1 MANEVCANLL
11 RMDVVL
17 LGTGTPLP
25 DPDRAGPATL
35 VRTDGRNLLVDCG
48 RGVLMRL
55 AGAGIRN
62 PSLLEAVLITHLH
75 SDHTCDFNEVLTM
88 WWAAQPTDVPLRVIG
103 PVGTRDWV
111 DRTIAMMADDIRYR
125 MEHHA
130 DLNWRPRCEVTEVAD
145 GVAYDVD
152 GLRVSSALEDHGP
165 VKPALGYRFET
176 QGSAVV
182 VAGDTVPCPGLDT
195 LCRDADAYVQTV
207 LRPDLVRAIPL
218 PRIQD
223 ILDYHSS
230 VEDAARTAT
239 RNGVGKLVLTH
250 MLPFCPVGT
259 ETEWKD
265 EAKAHFDGEVI
276 VGPDLTSITV

>member
-1 MANEVCANLL
+1 
-11 RMDVVL
+11 MDVVL

-35 VRTDGRNLLVDCG
+35 IRAGDRNVLVDCG

-62 PSLLEAVLITHLH
+62 PAFLEAVFITHLH

-88 WWAAQPTDVPLRVIG
+88 WWAAQPTDRPLRVVG

-125 MEHHA
+125 IAHHA
-130 DLNWRPRCEVTEVAD
+130 DLDWQPRCDVTEVAD
-145 GVAYDVD
+145 GLAYDVD
-152 GLRVSSALEDHGP
+152 GMRVVSALEDHGP
-165 VKPALGYRFET
+165 VKPALGFRFET
-176 QGSAVV
+176 QGRSAV
-182 VAGDTVPCPGLDT
+182 VAGDTVPCEGLDN

-218 PRIQD
+218 PRIQE

-230 VEDAARTAT
+230 VQDAAETAK
-239 RNGVGKLVLTH
+239 RNGVGTLVLTH
-250 MLPFCPVGT
+250 MLPFCPA
-259 ETEWKD
+259 EQEKEWAD
-265 EAKAHFDGEVI
+265 EARAHFDGNVVI
-276 VGPDLTSITV
+276 GPDLTSLTV

>member
-1 MANEVCANLL
+1 MCATLF

-35 VRTDGRNLLVDCG
+35 IRIDERNLLVDCG

-55 AGAGIRN
+55 AGTGIRN
-62 PSLLEAVLITHLH
+62 PALLEAVFITHLH

-125 MEHHA
+125 IAHHA
-130 DLNWRPRCEVTEVAD
+130 DLNWGPRCEVTEVGD
-145 GVAYDVD
+145 GLGYDVD
-152 GLRVSSALEDHGP
+152 GLRVRAALEDHGP

-176 QGSAVV
+176 GGSSVV
-182 VAGDTVPCPGLDT
+182 VAGDTVPCDGLDN

-230 VEDAARTAT
+230 VQDAAETAK
-239 RNGVGKLVLTH
+239 RNGVGTLVLTH
-250 MLPFCPVGT
+250 MLPFCPPEAEG
-259 ETEWKD
+259 EWVD
-265 EAKAHFDGEVI
+265 EARAHFDGDVVI
-276 VGPDLTSITV
+276 GPDLTSLTVR